1 MCLVGVSEEEPMI
14 DVWDQS
20 TSSVSRLGPGLY
32 RVENTSAVQSL
43 SLSIARD
50 DSVLEPLFPRATVL
64 RQQLRAT
71 AALRTLEVPAS
82 AAAAILS
89 SAASSASVRVRLWRV
104 ALEGRVAECPASFVL
119 ELLRVEEA
127 LLVPLRHY
135 ELALNCSSAG
145 ATQTPTSTPTSTPN
159 ANPNEKNQFALVMH
173 ELAIGAAQTFAI
185 RIVDRAGEFTTI
197 LHAVTS
203 DAQSS
208 SSSSR
213 LASKQSSSSPAASAG
228 QQLPNAGA
236 GRATDDEADQGAA
249 VSISITLDPMA
260 ITACVALVG
269 TLSLI
274 ALALVSLAHIVP
286 PAVHPQQK
294 KLSHSPLTPASS
306 SDDSAS
312 ASASAS
318 PNRRLSGGS
327 PAAAADAMSAGESA
341 SRVCCRAMLVVLS
354 ISVRAAAAVCG
365 SFTFLLLLFFIVNA

>member
-1 MCLVGVSEEEPMI
+1 MCLVGSSEEEPMI

-145 ATQTPTSTPTSTPN
+145 ATQTQAPTSTPN
-159 ANPNEKNQFALVMH
+159 ANANANEKNQFALVMH

-197 LHAVTS
+197 LHAVAS
-203 DAQSS
+203 DAQ

-236 GRATDDEADQGAA
+236 GRATDDEADNSAA

-286 PAVHPQQK
+286 PAVHQQQK
-294 KLSHSPLTPASS
+294 KLSHSALTPASS
-306 SDDSAS
+306 SDDS